1 MTRLC
6 GIGVWVVL
14 AACVAAQAQAGKTAM
29 AAVVT
34 SENVF
39 AFDLYDRLNGDGR
52 ENVFLSPFSVA
63 NALGMTL
70 EGSAGETRR
79 QMAAVLHLGETDAAR
94 QAGFAALLEAT
105 KAGPGK
111 HYELTVANALWA
123 QTGRHFAPA
132 FLKATGK
139 AYGGA
144 LFNVDFAGNAEGAR
158 TRINGWVAKQTADKI
173 QNLIGPGVLG
183 ADTPLVL
190 TNAIYFKGTWDSQFK
205 KAATA
210 KEDFHVSAAQSVPV
224 EMMHETERMKFVHED
239 GWTAIEMA
247 YKGGDLAMV
256 ALLKDEGEGKALTEE
271 EMVKLRGDMRA
282 VQVEVSLPRFTVE
295 TTYELNAALAGMGM
309 ADAFSR
315 SRADFSGMDGRR
327 DLYLGEVVHKARI
340 EVNEEGS
347 EAAAATAVEMK
358 ALAIWHEAPPEVFR
372 ADRPFA
378 FYIVHCGTGA
388 VLFEGRVARPTE

>member
-1 MTRLC
+1 LL
-6 GIGVWVVL
+6 V
-14 AACVAAQAQAGKTAM
+14 ACVAAQAQVGKTAM
-29 AAVVT
+29 SAVT
-34 SENVF
+34 MSNNRF
-39 AFDLYDRLNGDGR
+39 AFDLYDRLGGSG
-52 ENVFLSPFSVA
+52 EGNVFLSPFSVS

-79 QMAAVLHLGETDAAR
+79 QMAAVLHLGETSAVR
-94 QAGFAALLEAT
+94 QAGFAALLGAT
-105 KAGPGK
+105 KAGPDK
-111 HYELTVANALWA
+111 HYQLTVANALWA

-132 FLKATGK
+132 FLRATSK

-144 LFNVDFAGNAEGAR
+144 LFNVDFAGDAEGAR

-205 KAATA
+205 KEATA
-210 KEDFHVSAAQSVPV
+210 KENFHVSAAQSVPV
-224 EMMHETERMKFVHED
+224 EMMHQTERYKFAHED

-256 ALLKDEGEGKALTEE
+256 ALLKDAGEGKALTEE
-271 EMVKLRGDMRA
+271 EMAKLRGDMRA

-315 SRADFSGMDGRR
+315 GKADFSGMDGRR
-327 DLYLGEVVHKARI
+327 DLYIGEVVHKARI

-347 EAAAATAVEMK
+347 EAAAATAVVMK
-358 ALAIWHEAPPEVFR
+358 ALAVWHEAPPEVFR
-372 ADRPFA
+372 ADRPFE
-378 FYIVHCGTGA
+378 FFIVHNGTGA
-388 VLFEGRVARPTE
+388 ILFEGRVSLPTAAN